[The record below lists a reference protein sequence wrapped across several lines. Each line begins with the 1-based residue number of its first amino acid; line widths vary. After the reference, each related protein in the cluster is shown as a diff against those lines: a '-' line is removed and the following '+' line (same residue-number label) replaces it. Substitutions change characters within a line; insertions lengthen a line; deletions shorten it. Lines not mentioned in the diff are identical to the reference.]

1 MKKIMLLLAIGLMVS
16 LAFNVDA
23 KEVSAMTTVYSGET
37 LYVLNW
43 GEYMDP
49 ELVEQFETTFDVTVV
64 YDEVGSNEEME
75 VRIKAGT
82 TKYDVAFPSDYM
94 IDKLRQQNLLNEIDH
109 TKLTGLSNVTIKPE
123 VASLTEGKGYD
134 SYFIPYF
141 WGTIGI
147 MYNTDSVDE
156 ADLTGWE
163 VLFDTDSSYRIGMY
177 NSARDAAAAALL
189 YLGYDVN
196 TNDEDELSE
205 AEDALRAMDYSVVG
219 EDNLKTL
226 VQSGNLDMALV
237 YSGDYFDTLYIAE
250 EEEADI
256 NFGFYVPDTTNVWV
270 DGFVIPTTSENTDLA
285 HEFIN
290 FFLDEAVAE
299 QNADWVGYA
308 PVLDE
313 VFDTLTNPDGDYGY
327 DYDNYDPY
335 PAGSS
340 RVIYE
345 YISDARFQRLNEL
358 LDAAKASDIE
368 TGCFSS
374 LQLSTFVLPAVMT
387 VAVLAVFAL
396 KKQK

>member
-1 MKKIMLLLAIGLMVS
+1 MKKTMLLVVTLVAFAI
-16 LAFNVDA
+16 AYTAQTQD
-23 KEVSAMTTVYSGET
+23 VSAMTTTFSGET

-49 ELVEQFETTFDVTVV
+49 DLIDQFETTYDVTVV

-75 VRIKAGT
+75 VRIKSGT
-82 TKYDVAFPSDYM
+82 TKYDIAFPSDYM
-94 IDKLRQQNLLNEIDH
+94 IDKLRQQDLLNEIDR
-109 TKLTGLSNVTIKPE
+109 TKLTGLSNVSIKPE
-123 VASLTEGKGYD
+123 VAGLTEGKGYD

-147 MYNTDSVDE
+147 MYNTDTVNE

-163 VLFDTDSSYRIGMY
+163 VLFDTDSTYKVGMY

-205 AEDALRAMDYSVVG
+205 AEDALRAMEYEVVG

-226 VQSGNLDMALV
+226 VQAGNLDMALV

-250 EEEADI
+250 EDETDI
-256 NFGFYVPDTTNVWV
+256 NFAFYVPETTNVWV

-290 FFLDEAVAE
+290 FFLNEDVSE

-313 VFDTLTNPDGDYGY
+313 VFNTLTDPDGDYGY

-335 PAGSS
+335 PEGSS

-345 YISDARFQRLNEL
+345 YISDARFERLNEL
-358 LDAAKASDIE
+358 LDAAKASDSN
-368 TGCFSS
+368 TGCFGTLQVSS
-374 LQLSTFVLPAVMT
+374 ILIPAVMT
-387 VAVLAVFAL
+387 ITALAVFGL
-396 KKQK
+396 KKRR